1 MWLGWAKSVSERPA
15 ILQPERTAE
24 ELSRPLGPG
33 NHDAA
38 DDDNVTDVELR
49 GVVLA
54 DGANPGAANTA
65 NYATRMTIHWDA
77 QNGCSSGTAEA
88 YPCSSI
94 DDGEAF
100 TVKVYQSAIEGLP
113 NFANGKRLFIGLYYK
128 GDNNR
133 FDVADYSGSGVNSGT
148 NGFYLDIGA
157 QHPISNNNTYILHK
171 KGWNGINI
179 DLDKK
184 NIDLF
189 NTARPNDINL
199 NLAISSNVAEK
210 KLYFYHDKSPINTLD
225 KVVSDFQT
233 ASVKEIKRI
242 KTTTLNIAL
251 QNLEFNNKIDYMN
264 LDVEGHE
271 MDIFKAF
278 DLSVYKPSIISV
290 EFLDLDMKYLE
301 FKNNDLQRIVNS
313 DLYKHLLNN
322 KYHFVNWLHGDLIFV
337 HRDFR
342 D

>member
-1 MWLGWAKSVSERPA
+1 MFKSFLGYLNLYRRKYKYKKISYSLNA
-15 ILQPERTAE
+15 IDL
-24 ELSRPLGPG
+24 
-33 NHDAA
+33 
-38 DDDNVTDVELR
+38 
-49 GVVLA
+49 
-54 DGANPGAANTA
+54 
-65 NYATRMTIHWDA
+65 I
-77 QNGCSSGTAEA
+77 
-88 YPCSSI
+88 I
-94 DDGEAF
+94 DYIF
-100 TVKVYQSAIEGLP
+100 K
-113 NFANGKRLFIGLYYK
+113 NKN
-128 GDNNR
+128 
-133 FDVADYSGSGVNSGT
+133 
-148 NGFYLDIGA
+148 NGFYLDVGS
-157 QHPISNNNTYILHK
+157 QHPISNNNTYLLFK
-171 KGWNGINI
+171 RGWSGINI

-189 NTARPNDINL
+189 NMARPNDINL
-199 NLAISSNVAEK
+199 NFAISSDIAEK

-233 ASVKEIKRI
+233 ATVKEIKRI

-251 QNLEFNNKIDYMN
+251 QNLKFNNKIDYMN

-271 MDIFKAF
+271 MDVFKAF
-278 DLSVYKPSIISV
+278 DLSLYKPSVISV

-313 DLYKHLLNN
+313 DLYKHLLDN

>member
-1 MWLGWAKSVSERPA
+1 MLKSF
-15 ILQPERTAE
+15 
-24 ELSRPLGPG
+24 
-33 NHDAA
+33 
-38 DDDNVTDVELR
+38 LR
-49 GVVLA
+49 YLNLYRRKYKYKKISYSFNAVDL
-54 DGANPGAANTA
+54 
-65 NYATRMTIHWDA
+65 I
-77 QNGCSSGTAEA
+77 
-88 YPCSSI
+88 I
-94 DDGEAF
+94 DYIF
-100 TVKVYQSAIEGLP
+100 K
-113 NFANGKRLFIGLYYK
+113 NKN
-128 GDNNR
+128 
-133 FDVADYSGSGVNSGT
+133 
-148 NGFYLDIGA
+148 NGFYLDVGS
-157 QHPISNNNTYILHK
+157 QHPISNNNTYLLFK
-171 KGWNGINI
+171 RGWSGINI

-233 ASVKEIKRI
+233 ATVKEIKRI

-278 DLSVYKPSIISV
+278 NLSLYKPSVISV

>member
-1 MWLGWAKSVSERPA
+1 LLESF
-15 ILQPERTAE
+15 
-24 ELSRPLGPG
+24 
-33 NHDAA
+33 
-38 DDDNVTDVELR
+38 LR
-49 GVVLA
+49 YLNLYRRKYKYKKISYSFNAVDL
-54 DGANPGAANTA
+54 
-65 NYATRMTIHWDA
+65 I
-77 QNGCSSGTAEA
+77 
-88 YPCSSI
+88 I
-94 DDGEAF
+94 DYIF
-100 TVKVYQSAIEGLP
+100 K
-113 NFANGKRLFIGLYYK
+113 NKN
-128 GDNNR
+128 
-133 FDVADYSGSGVNSGT
+133 
-148 NGFYLDIGA
+148 NGFYLDVGS
-157 QHPISNNNTYILHK
+157 QHPISNNNTYLLFK
-171 KGWNGINI
+171 RGWSGINI

-184 NIDLF
+184 NINLF

-233 ASVKEIKRI
+233 ATVKEIKRI
-242 KTTTLNIAL
+242 KTTTLDIAL
-251 QNLEFNNKIDYMN
+251 QNLKFNNKIDYMN

>member
-1 MWLGWAKSVSERPA
+1 MLESF
-15 ILQPERTAE
+15 
-24 ELSRPLGPG
+24 
-33 NHDAA
+33 
-38 DDDNVTDVELR
+38 LR
-49 GVVLA
+49 YL
-54 DGANPGAANTA
+54 NL
-65 NYATRMTIHWDA
+65 YRRKYKYKKISY
-77 QNGCSSGTAEA
+77 SSNAVDLI
-88 YPCSSI
+88 I
-94 DDGEAF
+94 DYIF
-100 TVKVYQSAIEGLP
+100 K
-113 NFANGKRLFIGLYYK
+113 NKN
-128 GDNNR
+128 
-133 FDVADYSGSGVNSGT
+133 
-148 NGFYLDIGA
+148 NGFYLDVGS
-157 QHPISNNNTYILHK
+157 QHPISNNNTYLLFK
-171 KGWNGINI
+171 RGWSGINI

-233 ASVKEIKRI
+233 ATVKEIKRI
-242 KTTTLNIAL
+242 KTTTLDIAL
-251 QNLEFNNKIDYMN
+251 QNLKFNNKIDYMN

>member
-1 MWLGWAKSVSERPA
+1 MLESF
-15 ILQPERTAE
+15 
-24 ELSRPLGPG
+24 
-33 NHDAA
+33 
-38 DDDNVTDVELR
+38 LR
-49 GVVLA
+49 YLNLYRRKYKYKKISYSFNAVDL
-54 DGANPGAANTA
+54 
-65 NYATRMTIHWDA
+65 I
-77 QNGCSSGTAEA
+77 
-88 YPCSSI
+88 I
-94 DDGEAF
+94 DYIF
-100 TVKVYQSAIEGLP
+100 K
-113 NFANGKRLFIGLYYK
+113 NKN
-128 GDNNR
+128 
-133 FDVADYSGSGVNSGT
+133 
-148 NGFYLDIGA
+148 NGFYLDVGS
-157 QHPISNNNTYILHK
+157 QHPISNNNTYLLFK
-171 KGWNGINI
+171 RGWSGINI

-233 ASVKEIKRI
+233 ATVKEIKRI
-242 KTTTLNIAL
+242 KTTTLDIAL
-251 QNLEFNNKIDYMN
+251 QNLKFNNKIDYMN

-278 DLSVYKPSIISV
+278 DLSLYKPSIISV

-301 FKNNDLQRIVNS
+301 FKNNNLQRIVNS

-337 HRDFR
+337 HREFR

>member
-1 MWLGWAKSVSERPA
+1 MLESF
-15 ILQPERTAE
+15 
-24 ELSRPLGPG
+24 
-33 NHDAA
+33 
-38 DDDNVTDVELR
+38 LR
-49 GVVLA
+49 YLNLYRRKYKYKKISYSFNAVDL
-54 DGANPGAANTA
+54 
-65 NYATRMTIHWDA
+65 I
-77 QNGCSSGTAEA
+77 
-88 YPCSSI
+88 I
-94 DDGEAF
+94 DYIF
-100 TVKVYQSAIEGLP
+100 K
-113 NFANGKRLFIGLYYK
+113 NKN
-128 GDNNR
+128 
-133 FDVADYSGSGVNSGT
+133 
-148 NGFYLDIGA
+148 NGFYLDVGS
-157 QHPISNNNTYILHK
+157 QHPISNNNTYLLFK
-171 KGWNGINI
+171 RGWSGINI

-184 NIDLF
+184 NINLF

-233 ASVKEIKRI
+233 ATVKEIKRI
-242 KTTTLNIAL
+242 KTTTLDIAL
-251 QNLEFNNKIDYMN
+251 QNLKFNNKIDYMN

>member
-1 MWLGWAKSVSERPA
+1 MLESF
-15 ILQPERTAE
+15 
-24 ELSRPLGPG
+24 
-33 NHDAA
+33 
-38 DDDNVTDVELR
+38 LR
-49 GVVLA
+49 YLNLYRRKYKYKKISYSFNAVDL
-54 DGANPGAANTA
+54 
-65 NYATRMTIHWDA
+65 I
-77 QNGCSSGTAEA
+77 
-88 YPCSSI
+88 I
-94 DDGEAF
+94 DYIF
-100 TVKVYQSAIEGLP
+100 K
-113 NFANGKRLFIGLYYK
+113 NKN
-128 GDNNR
+128 
-133 FDVADYSGSGVNSGT
+133 
-148 NGFYLDIGA
+148 NGFYLDVGS
-157 QHPISNNNTYILHK
+157 QHPISNNNTYLLFK
-171 KGWNGINI
+171 RGWSGINI

-233 ASVKEIKRI
+233 ATVKEIKRI
-242 KTTTLNIAL
+242 KTTTLDIAL
-251 QNLEFNNKIDYMN
+251 QNLKFNNKIDYMN

-322 KYHFVNWLHGDLIFV
+322 KYHFVNWFHGDLIFV